1 VSDDA
6 ALLHSLAERTFPLA
20 CPPESPPE
28 AIADFI
34 ERQLSAEAFAG
45 YLSAPE
51 RALYIIEV
59 DGEPSGYTMVIY
71 GEPSEADVVASVTA
85 HPTAELSKFY
95 MLAAAHGSGAAAV
108 LMEATVEAARTRG
121 VAGIWLGVNDQNARA
136 NRFYEKSG
144 FVTVGRKRFRLGE
157 RWEDDFVRERVL

>member
-1 VSDDA
+1 MSDDA
-6 ALLHSLAERTFPLA
+6 ALLHSLAEKTFPLA
-20 CPPESPPE
+20 CPPGSPPE

-34 ERQLSAEAFAG
+34 AHQLSAECFAE

-51 RALYIIEV
+51 RELYIVEV
-59 DGEPSGYTMVIY
+59 DGEPSGYTMVLY
-71 GEPSEADVVASVTA
+71 GVPSDADVAASVTA

-95 MLAAAHGSGAAAV
+95 LLAAAHGSGAAAV
-108 LMEATVEAARTRG
+108 LMEATVEAARARG
-121 VAGIWLGVNDQNARA
+121 VASVWLGVNDQNARA

-157 RWEDDFVRERVL
+157 RWEEDFVRERVL